1 MSCDFL
7 FIDFGEVD
15 WADWVDGTSRLRT
28 SSDLIDVVHP
38 CGKVWISRWMCAT
51 RSCSGQDS
59 VGLFHTFYFF
69 FGFNIGK
76 NKLGWYGHKVSWFQA
91 WSSSQAKGSYIM
103 GLGDFNTCWLSDE
116 SLQGWQ
122 NARWWH
128 VRYHS
133 RIWIS
138 CDLHPRRRKLESS
151 GGNTFLSNPGTV
163 SSKKLQKKWVCLT
176 KKKRSTT
183 KLKTDVEKDKD
194 PVEERRS
201 LIKTRSGNGKRS
213 RVRPAFCSDQITFLA
228 QIAILNG
235 AGFFLSASSNK

>member
-1 MSCDFL
+1 MWF
-7 FIDFGEVD
+7 FVH
-15 WADWVDGTSRLRT
+15 RLRGGWL
-28 SSDLIDVVHP
+28 SWLSWRNFPAEDFVRSDRRRASLWQSLNKPMNVCDKIVQRP
-38 CGKVWISRWMCAT
+38 RFRGFISY
-51 RSCSGQDS
+51 
-59 VGLFHTFYFF
+59 VLLF

-176 KKKRSTT
+176 KKKT
-183 KLKTDVEKDKD
+183 KY
-194 PVEERRS
+194 
-201 LIKTRSGNGKRS
+201 
-213 RVRPAFCSDQITFLA
+213 DQIED
-228 QIAILNG
+228 G
-235 AGFFLSASSNK
+235 RRKR